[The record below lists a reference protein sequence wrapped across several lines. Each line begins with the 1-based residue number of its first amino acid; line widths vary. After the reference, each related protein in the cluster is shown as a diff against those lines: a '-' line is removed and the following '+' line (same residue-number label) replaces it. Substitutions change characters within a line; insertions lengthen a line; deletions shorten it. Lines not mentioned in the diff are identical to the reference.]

1 MHDLSGAPESSA
13 EVAYLMLQFIGLEG
27 ELRSLKLQPSLVNVS
42 FIVNR
47 ILRCLAR
54 PASAASYV
62 IGNSVRHLG
71 SLRLLNKKVGE
82 KVYRQGEGVIFSD
95 QLGGVDVNCYSSYEE

>member
-1 MHDLSGAPESSA
+1 MIYPGFPESSA
-13 EVAYLMLQFIGLEG
+13 EATYLVLQFIGLEG
-27 ELRSLKLQPSLVNVS
+27 KLRSLKLQPSLVNVS
-42 FIVNR
+42 FVVSR

-71 SLRLLNKKVGE
+71 SLRLLGGGIRKRCIDRTKALSFQIN
-82 KVYRQGEGVIFSD
+82 
-95 QLGGVDVNCYSSYEE
+95 LG